1 MNNKE
6 YIFFDLDGTLT
17 EPAEGITNSVAFA
30 LRKFG
35 IEIKNRAEL
44 QKFIGPPLIDSFMEF
59 YGFTRENA
67 EKAVEYYREFYRETG
82 IYQNRVYEGIPAL
95 LNLLCEKDKKIILA
109 TSKPEKFANQILEH
123 FDLSKYFHIVIGA
136 TMDEKRSRKDEVLA
150 YAIEKSGISDIS
162 SAVMIGDR
170 KFDIEAAHKY
180 GMEAVG
186 VLFGYGTIEELKAAG
201 ADYIAATPN
210 ELKNL
215 LI

>member
-35 IEIKNRAEL
+35 IEIKTRAEL

-59 YGFTRENA
+59 YGFTREKA

-82 IYQNRVYEGIPAL
+82 IYQNKVYEGIPAL

-123 FDLSKYFHIVIGA
+123 FDLSKYFHLVIGA

>member
-35 IEIKNRAEL
+35 IEIKTRAEL

-59 YGFTRENA
+59 YGFTREKA

-123 FDLSKYFHIVIGA
+123 FDLSKYFHLVIGA

>member
-1 MNNKE
+1 MD
-6 YIFFDLDGTLT
+6 YYFFDLDGTLT

-35 IEIKNRAEL
+35 IEIKTRAEL

-59 YGFTRENA
+59 YGFTREKA

-82 IYQNRVYEGIPAL
+82 IYQNKVYEGIPAL

-123 FDLSKYFHIVIGA
+123 FDLSKYFHLVIGA

-186 VLFGYGTIEELKAAG
+186 LLFGYGTIEELKAAG

>member
-59 YGFTRENA
+59 YGFTREKA

-123 FDLSKYFHIVIGA
+123 FDLSKYFHLVIGA

>member
-1 MNNKE
+1 MD
-6 YIFFDLDGTLT
+6 YYFFDLDGTLT

-35 IEIKNRAEL
+35 IEIKTRAEL

-59 YGFTRENA
+59 YGFTREKA

-82 IYQNRVYEGIPAL
+82 IYQNKVYEGIPAL

-123 FDLSKYFHIVIGA
+123 FDLSKYFHLVIGA

>member
-35 IEIKNRAEL
+35 IEIKTRAEL

-59 YGFTRENA
+59 YGFTREKA

-123 FDLSKYFHIVIGA
+123 FGLTKYFHLVVGA

>member
-35 IEIKNRAEL
+35 IEIKTRAEL

-59 YGFTRENA
+59 YGFTREKA

-123 FDLSKYFHIVIGA
+123 FDLSKYFHLVIGA

-162 SAVMIGDR
+162 SAVMMGDR

>member
-1 MNNKE
+1 MD
-6 YIFFDLDGTLT
+6 YYFFDLDGTLT

-35 IEIKNRAEL
+35 IEIKTRAEL

-59 YGFTRENA
+59 YGFTREKA

-123 FDLSKYFHIVIGA
+123 FDLSKYFHLVIGA

>member
-35 IEIKNRAEL
+35 IEIKTRAEL

-59 YGFTRENA
+59 YGFTREKA

-82 IYQNRVYEGIPAL
+82 IYQNKVYEGIPAL

-123 FDLSKYFHIVIGA
+123 FDLSKYFHLVVGA

-162 SAVMIGDR
+162 SAVMVGDR